1 MRSLALSKLVYLTLV
16 GTLVAGC
23 GGQTIQR
30 IDPDMTTDVS
40 GNWNDTDSRL
50 VSEEMTSD
58 VLARPWLARYQTAN
72 DEARPTIIVG
82 LVRNRSSEHIATET
96 FTKDIERSFVNSGQ
110 VRVVSSS
117 SEREGI
123 RDERADQQDYSSPA
137 TVKKFGLER
146 GADFMLLGTI
156 NSIIDAKG
164 KDTVKYY
171 QIDLELHDIQ
181 TNEKVWFGTKKIK
194 KYIGKGKYKA

>member
-1 MRSLALSKLVYLTLV
+1 MNALTLPRSW
-16 GTLVAGC
+16 TLVLSVAILAGC

-50 VSEEMTSD
+50 VSEEMIAD

-72 DEARPTIIVG
+72 DEARPTVIVG
-82 LVRNRSSEHIATET
+82 QIRNRSAEHIATET
-96 FTKDIERSFVNSGQ
+96 ITKDIERAFVNSGL
-110 VRVVSSS
+110 VRVVSSRV
-117 SEREGI
+117 EREGI
-123 RDERADQQDYSSPA
+123 RDERADQQDYSSPD
-137 TVKKFGLER
+137 TVKRFGLEQ

-156 NSIIDAKG
+156 NAITDSKG
-164 KDTVKYY
+164 KHSVKYY

-181 TNEKVWFGTKKIK
+181 TNEKVWIGQKEIK